1 MVWMVRQLIVTQI
14 SLTYLHRERSLS
26 PRHHMMLMVIMS
38 QSITCVGDMPYSWL
52 RDSAIWTNRLSVT
65 SVCILN
71 CMALWLIWFDYW
83 QLIVSST
90 FALVMKH
97 RMLHLIIL
105 EISKWHWCEGLFAI
119 VNLGRVEL
127 LEVLSEIFRSD
138 TMAMFWP
145 HLWWWCF
152 SPNIMLIFFK
162 QLHVFMLS
170 GSCVRF

>member
-1 MVWMVRQLIVTQI
+1 LSCLSCSLFVQACSFRNSMMVWMVRQLIVTQI

-71 CMALWLIWFDYW
+71 CMALRLIWFDYW

-105 EISKWHWCEGLFAI
+105 EISKWHWWESLFAV
-119 VNLGRVEL
+119 VNLCRVDL
-127 LEVLSEIFRSD
+127 LKVMCEISWAD
-138 TMAMFWP
+138 TMTMFCP
-145 HLWWWCF
+145 HLRWWCLNP
-152 SPNIMLIFFK
+152 S
-162 QLHVFMLS
+162 
-170 GSCVRF
+170 